1 MIQFG
6 SGPLEVA
13 CSAFAV
19 GPLETRVAALRQGK
33 LLIGLVNSDYEIF
46 EEGRHALAAA
56 LGIPEER
63 TICAVT
69 NNISRAGGW
78 PEAATRDLQRAA
90 ERLPEQ
96 FRRVTVSY
104 GTSVQ
109 DDLTFNRKARRKTGA
124 SYVVRE
130 EDRKKMGRARL
141 GVIDPLASVVRF
153 DDDSGAPSLLLAH
166 FTGRPVVAYNRE
178 APLVDPDYSG
188 HALLELEKSFHPM
201 KPVTAFL
208 QGCSGDVSAKFLG
221 GGVRKAKEMGRKLGK
236 SFVEAA
242 LGENVVD
249 NATLGFGAAVAT
261 LRYAPLPSLSE
272 LESNGS
278 KGRWTQWAIDQV
290 RNGVTMPEQ
299 DCKLPVHALT
309 IGSEVAFVF
318 LPGEPF
324 VGIGL
329 TIRER
334 SPFPLTIPVSCTN
347 TMQPHFIGQ
356 AKDLGDVDWLSAF
369 YLEAL
374 KQPYLKPAGDMLSFK
389 ALQLLNEMKGQTA
402 QV

>member
-13 CSAFAV
+13 CAAFPV
-19 GPLETRVAALRQGK
+19 GPLETRVAALRQGD
-33 LLIGLVNSDYEIF
+33 LCIGLANSDYEIF
-46 EEGRHALAAA
+46 EEARQRLSAT
-56 LGIPEER
+56 LGIPPER
-63 TICAVT
+63 TLCTVT
-69 NNISRAGGW
+69 NNISRSGAW
-78 PEAATRDLQRAA
+78 PDPTYRDLQRAV
-90 ERLPEQ
+90 ENLPRQ

-104 GTSVQ
+104 GTSTQ
-109 DDLTFNRKARRKTGA
+109 DELTFNRKARRKTGA

-130 EDRKKMGRARL
+130 EDRKKMARTKL
-141 GVIDPLASVVRF
+141 GTIDPLASVVRF

-166 FTGRPVVAYNRE
+166 FTGRPVVSYNRE
-178 APLVDPDYSG
+178 APVIDPDYCG
-188 HALLELEKSFHPM
+188 HALAEMLKSFHPM
-201 KPVTAFL
+201 NPVAAFL

-236 SFVEAA
+236 SLVEAA
-242 LGENVVD
+242 LGEQVVD
-249 NATLGFGAAVAT
+249 DVVLGFGSAKAT
-261 LRYAPLPSLSE
+261 LRYAPLPTLAE

-278 KGRWTQWAIDQV
+278 RGRWTEWAIEQV
-290 RNGVTMPEQ
+290 RNGVTMPEK
-299 DCKLPVHALT
+299 DCKLNVHALT
-309 IGSEVAFVF
+309 IGSQVAFVF

-347 TMQPHFIGQ
+347 TMDPHFIGQ
-356 AKDLGDVDWLSAF
+356 AKDLGDIDWLSAF

-374 KQPYLKPAGDMLSFK
+374 KQPYAKPAGDMISFK
-389 ALQLLNEMKGQTA
+389 ALELLNEMKGQMA
-402 QV
+402 RA

>member
-13 CSAFAV
+13 CTAFDV

-33 LLIGLVNSDYEIF
+33 LTIGLVNSDYEIF
-46 EEGRHALAAA
+46 DEGREAVASALR
-56 LGIPEER
+56 ISPEQVL
-63 TICAVT
+63 CPVT

-78 PEAATRDLQRAA
+78 PEAAHRDLLRAV
-90 ERLPEQ
+90 ERLGDQ

-104 GTSVQ
+104 GSSVQ
-109 DDLTFNRKARRKTGA
+109 DELTFNRKARRKSGA
-124 SYVVRE
+124 AYVVRE
-130 EDRKKMGRARL
+130 EDRKKMARARL

-153 DDDSGAPSLLLAH
+153 DDDTGAPLLLLTH

-178 APLVDPDYSG
+178 APLIDPDYCG
-188 HALLELEKSFHPM
+188 HALLELAKSFHPM

-242 LGENVVD
+242 LGEQVVD
-249 NATLGFGAAVAT
+249 EAVLGFGSVVAT
-261 LRYAPLPSLSE
+261 IRYAPLPTLAE

-278 KGRWTQWAIDQV
+278 KGRWTQWAIEQV

-299 DCKLPVHALT
+299 DCKIAVQSLT
-309 IGSEVAFVF
+309 IGSDIAFVF
-318 LPGEPF
+318 MPGEPF

-347 TMQPHFIGQ
+347 SMKPHFIGQ

-389 ALQLLNEMKGQTA
+389 ALQLLNEMKGQA
-402 QV
+402 ARA